1 MRIEP
6 VHRLVGHVAVPGD
19 KSISHRSVL
28 IGALCDGE
36 TRISGFGR
44 SADTEATIEAVRAL
58 GVQVDELEED
68 TLVVRGRG
76 LRGLVAPGR
85 PIDCRNAGTL
95 VRLLAGILAGQD
107 GQRFELTG
115 DASLSARPME
125 RVTEPL
131 GRMGAGVETDDG
143 HLPMGIDARGLH
155 AITYELPVAS
165 AQVKSAILLA
175 GLYADGETTVVEPVP
190 TRDHTE
196 LMLEAAGARIVR
208 RPTSVTVWP
217 AERLELGEIEVPGD
231 FSSAAPFIV
240 AATLVPRSE
249 LHIHGVNLNP
259 RRTGLLEILSRMGAN
274 VTVYNRRRIAGE
286 PAGDL
291 EVRSADLVATTV
303 TAKEVP
309 LAIDEL
315 PLFALAASCAHGDS
329 VLRGAE
335 ELRAKESDRI
345 AATADALRALR
356 QHVRATDDGFRIR
369 GVPARPRGGRIES
382 RGDHRIAI
390 LGTVAALDSQQ
401 GVEIEDA
408 ECVAVSFPG
417 FFELVERL
425 RRSAIEADRDH
436 RPE

>member
-1 MRIEP
+1 MRVEP
-6 VHRLVGHVAVPGD
+6 VHRLVGHMAVPGD

-36 TRISGFGR
+36 TRIRGFGR
-44 SADTEATIEAVRAL
+44 SADTEATIGAVRAL
-58 GVQVDELEED
+58 GIDVEELDED
-68 TLVVRGRG
+68 TLRVAGKG
-76 LRGLVAPGR
+76 LRGLVAPTG
-85 PIDCRNAGTL
+85 PIDCGNAGTL
-95 VRLLAGILAGQD
+95 VRLLAGILAGQH
-107 GQRFELTG
+107 GQQFELTG
-115 DASLSARPME
+115 DASLSARPMK

-131 GRMGAGVETDDG
+131 GRMGADVQTDDG
-143 HLPMGIDARGLH
+143 HLPMAIAARPLHGIA
-155 AITYELPVAS
+155 YELPVAS
-165 AQVKSAILLA
+165 AQVKSAVLLA
-175 GLYADGETTVVEPVP
+175 GLYADGETTVVEPAP

-208 RPTSVTVWP
+208 RPTNVTVWP

-231 FSSAAPFIV
+231 FSSAAPFVV
-240 AATLVPRSE
+240 AATLVPGSE

-291 EVRSADLVATTV
+291 EVRSAELVATTV
-303 TAKEVP
+303 AAKEVP

-345 AATADALRALR
+345 VATADALRALG
-356 QHVRATDDGFRIR
+356 QHVRATNDGFSIR
-369 GVPARPRGGRIES
+369 GVPARPRGGRVES
-382 RGDHRIAI
+382 HGDHRIAM
-390 LGTVAALDSQQ
+390 LGAVAALDSQH
-401 GVEIEDA
+401 GVEIVDA

-417 FFELVERL
+417 FFELLKQLKET
-425 RRSAIEADRDH
+425 AE
-436 RPE
+436 RPER